1 MRTVR
6 LIVAGLVWLGLST
19 NTYAEASPIQLA
31 ENEGQLLHRRLNLDA
46 VAQWSWTASSW
57 SPTFAK
63 KHTAKVYV
71 VNLWSLTCKPC
82 IEEFPFFKRL
92 VDGWKQNKNIEFVF
106 VADPPQDNL
115 ATDLVA
121 FWKQSAANLPNS
133 PLCRAQSDSIG
144 KDLSNDSKP
153 LTLILDR
160 NFVVRQAYV
169 GSIVN
174 RSLGSAIERLLRA
187 ESLQK

>member
-1 MRTVR
+1 MRTAR
-6 LIVAGLVWLGLST
+6 LLVAGLVWLGLST
-19 NTYAEASPIQLA
+19 NTYAESSPIQLA

-57 SPTFAK
+57 SPAFTK
-63 KHTAKVYV
+63 KHAAKVYV

-92 VDGWKQNKNIEFVF
+92 VDGWKQNKNIEFIF

-121 FWKQSAANLPNS
+121 FWKQSAPNLPNS
-133 PLCRAQSDSIG
+133 PLCRAQSDSLG
-144 KDLSNDSKP
+144 RDLSNDSKP

-187 ESLQK
+187 ESPQK